1 MATKGR
7 PDRPVSSEERE
18 GIIADMQS
26 GMSRNAIARKWQ
38 RSTATITTTAQ
49 DIGHVFD
56 RRQTELARAARALDV
71 RDAQDR
77 MARMFLERGIEALEA
92 MDGRYEVTQWSPPS
106 EFHDGEF
113 VTTSVEPSPRDLQN
127 YMTTAAIG
135 MQRAR
140 ELIAGGVNSETEA
153 AKNLLTG
160 LRDGID
166 RLIDGAPL
174 PADEDPTRMPD

>member
-1 MATKGR
+1 MATTYHSV
-7 PDRPVSSEERE
+7 DDEERE
-18 GIIADMQS
+18 AIIADMQA
-26 GMSRNAIARKWQ
+26 GMTRNAIARKYT
-38 RSTATITTTAQ
+38 RSGQTISAIAST
-49 DIGHVFD
+49 IGHVFD
-56 RRQTELARAARALDV
+56 RSQTELARAALALDV
-71 RDAQDR
+71 REAQER
-77 MARMFLERGIEALEA
+77 MAKMFLERGIEALEA

-106 EFHDGEF
+106 EFHSGEF
-113 VTTSVEPSPRDLQN
+113 VRTSVEPSPNDMQR

-140 ELIAGGVNSETEA
+140 DLIAGGVNSETEA

-166 RLIDGAPL
+166 RLIDGAPM

>member
-1 MATKGR
+1 MATKGQ
-7 PDRPVSSEERE
+7 PDRPVGDEERE
-18 GIIADMQS
+18 AIATDMRS
-26 GMSRNAIARKWQ
+26 GMPRNAIARKYQ
-38 RSTATITTTAQ
+38 RSGWTITDIAQ

-56 RRQTELARAARALDV
+56 RSQTELARAALTLDV
-71 RDAQDR
+71 REAQEK

-92 MDGRYEVTQWSPPS
+92 MDGRYEITQWSPPG
-106 EFHDGEF
+106 ETNDGEF

-153 AKNLLTG
+153 AKSLLTG

-166 RLIDGAPL
+166 RMIEGAPL
-174 PADEDPTRMPD
+174 PAAEDPTRMPD